1 MTNTTPVT
9 KPSKT
14 QYRHRKSSIAAV
26 LLLLVVA
33 LTSCA
38 SSPEAEES
46 TSPITLYSGRSEE
59 LIAPFIEAFTAETG
73 IQVETRF
80 GDSAALAAQ
89 LLEEGAN
96 SPADLFLSQDA
107 GALGALSAARLLAL
121 LEGETLNQTPKE
133 FISREEDWVG
143 ITGRA
148 RVFAYSPTRVSSLP
162 GSVADLVRP
171 EWKGRVGIAPTNSS
185 FQAFVT
191 AMIQSQGETA
201 TKEWLEGM
209 IKNEPKLYDKNSLIV
224 EAIDSGE
231 IDGGLVNHYYLWE
244 VASELGREIKVQNHF
259 FTAGDIGNLLN
270 VSGAGILKSSK
281 NQNGARLL
289 IEFLLSKEIQ
299 EKFVSDTH
307 EFSLKYPDLSP
318 EGVPQWGAI
327 GAPKVD
333 LSELADLKRTQ
344 KLLLKV
350 GLL

>member
-1 MTNTTPVT
+1 MTNTI
-9 KPSKT
+9 PSENR
-14 QYRHRKSSIAAV
+14 YRHRRGSLAAA
-26 LLLLVVA
+26 LLMLMGA

-38 SSPEAEES
+38 ATPEAEEL
-46 TSPITLYSGRSEE
+46 TAPITLYSGRSEE

-107 GALGALSAARLLAL
+107 GALGALSAAGLLAP

-133 FISREEDWVG
+133 FISEEEDWVG

-191 AMIQSQGETA
+191 AMIQNQGEPA
-201 TKEWLEGM
+201 TQEWLEAI
-209 IKNEPKLYDKNSLIV
+209 IKNEPKLYEKNSLIV
-224 EAIDSGE
+224 KAIDSGE

-244 VASELGREIKVQNHF
+244 VASALGREIKVQNHF
-259 FTAGDIGNLLN
+259 FTTGDIGNLLN
-270 VSGAGILKSSK
+270 VSGAGILKSSN
-281 NQNGARLL
+281 NQNGAKRL
-289 IEFLLSKEIQ
+289 IEFLLSKAIQ

-307 EFSLKYPDLSP
+307 EFSLEYPELSP
-318 EGVPQWGAI
+318 EGVPQWSAI

-333 LSELADLKRTQ
+333 LSKLADLQRTQ

>member
-1 MTNTTPVT
+1 MTTPKNLTTRV
-9 KPSKT
+9 
-14 QYRHRKSSIAAV
+14 RHLGAVIAAA
-26 LLLLVVA
+26 LLFLGA

-38 SSPEAEES
+38 ATPEAEES

-59 LIAPFIEAFTAETG
+59 LIAPFIEAFSAETG
-73 IQVETRF
+73 FEVETRY

-107 GALGALSAARLLAL
+107 GALGALSAAGLLTP
-121 LEGETLNQTPKE
+121 LEEETLTQTPKE
-133 FISREEDWVG
+133 FISQAEDWVG

-148 RVFAYSPTRVSSLP
+148 RVFAYSPLRVSSLP
-162 GSVADLVRP
+162 GTVADLVRP

-185 FQAFVT
+185 FQTFVT
-191 AMIQSQGETA
+191 AMIQSQGELA
-201 TKEWLEGM
+201 TEKWLKAI
-209 IKNEPKLYDKNSLIV
+209 IKNEPKFYEKNSLIV

-231 IDGGLVNHYYLWE
+231 IDAGLVNHYYLWE
-244 VASELGREIKVQNHF
+244 VESELGREIKVQNHF

-270 VSGAGILKSSK
+270 VSGAGILKTSK
-281 NQNGARLL
+281 NQNRAKRF
-289 IEFLLSKEIQ
+289 IQFLLSKEIQ

-307 EFSLKYPDLSP
+307 EFSLKYPEFSP
-318 EGVPQWGAI
+318 EGVPPLSAI
-327 GAPKVD
+327 GAPNVN
-333 LSELADLKRTQ
+333 LSELSELQRSQ